1 MLVIIIWERN
11 YFHLLNMEGDAR
23 TWETILHCPMDSI
36 DYTLFLTFIYDFT
49 EEDIIYFPYQA
60 RYLFI

>member
-11 YFHLLNMEGDAR
+11 DLHLLNMEGDAR
-23 TWETILHCPMDSI
+23 TWETILHCPI

-49 EEDIIYFPYQA
+49 EEDIINFPYLA